1 MWTNKWWKDPCC
13 SVWKLIILNWISK
26 KTDLGINAAATRS
39 ESVKN
44 STKQNFYLNLK
55 IFVDVSISDLQ
66 GDKPSS
72 RVS

>member
-1 MWTNKWWKDPCC
+1 MQQRQEVNQ
-13 SVWKLIILNWISK
+13 SK
-26 KTDLGINAAATRS
+26 IQ
-39 ESVKN
+39 
-44 STKQNFYLNLK
+44 QNFYLNLK